1 MPRSRPDNICAA
13 QNGDMNGLS
22 APASMLLALLV
33 LAPSHAVAQN
43 IYKCMQGGQVA
54 YTDQPCPAGKGELLH
69 QADATETIDYYLR
82 LGQDNLAV
90 AWAKARHLDALY
102 RERLAIHQANQDA
115 RAEQARQAA
124 EVAQQQA
131 EQARAQA
138 QQTAALQAQAEQANQ
153 RAQLQAENDALR
165 EQNATYQAELSQ
177 PTYLIPP
184 YGWAGSRLYPPF
196 HPPRH
201 DYHEPGLPHAHKPP
215 PVRDQP
221 LVKNC
226 TTLAGGRVQC

>member
-1 MPRSRPDNICAA
+1 MPRSRPDNIRAM
-13 QNGDMNGLS
+13 QNGGMNRLPVFGS
-22 APASMLLALLV
+22 TLLALLALV
-33 LAPSHAVAQN
+33 PFDAGAQD
-43 IYKCMQGGQVA
+43 IYKCMQGGQVV
-54 YTDQPCPAGKGELLH
+54 YTDQPCPVGKGELLH

-82 LGQDNLAV
+82 LGQDGLAA

-102 RERLAIHQANQDA
+102 RERLAIHRAAQDA

-124 EVAQQQA
+124 ELAQQQA

-138 QQTAALQAQAEQANQ
+138 RQAAALQAQAEQADE
-153 RAQLQAENDALR
+153 RVQLQAENDALR

-177 PTYLIPP
+177 PTYLAPP
-184 YGWAGSRLYPPF
+184 YGWAGSRPYPPF
-196 HPPRH
+196 HPPRS
-201 DYHEPGLPHAHKPP
+201 DRHEPGQPHARHPP

-226 TTLAGGRVQC
+226 TTRAGGRVQC

>member
-1 MPRSRPDNICAA
+1 M
-13 QNGDMNGLS
+13 QNGGMSRLPALAS
-22 APASMLLALLV
+22 ALLALLAM
-33 LAPSHAVAQN
+33 APIDAGAQD

-54 YTDQPCPAGKGELLH
+54 YTDRPCPAGKGELLH

-82 LGQDNLAV
+82 LGQDQLAET
-90 AWAKARHLDALY
+90 WAKAHRLDALY
-102 RERLAIHQANQDA
+102 RQRLAIHQAAEDA

-138 QQTAALQAQAEQANQ
+138 QQIAALQAQAEQATE
-153 RAQLQAENDALR
+153 REQLQAENDALR

-177 PTYLIPP
+177 PAYLIPP
-184 YGWAGSRLYPPF
+184 YGWAGSRPYPPF
-196 HPPRH
+196 HPPRSDH
-201 DYHEPGLPHAHKPP
+201 HEPGQPHAHQPP

-221 LVKNC
+221 RVKNC